1 MIEIKT
7 FVCNMLQENCYV
19 VSDPTGEAVIIDC
32 GVLYEEERLAIVN
45 YMKAEELKPVR
56 LLCTHGHF
64 DHNLG
69 NAGMWREYGL
79 KPEVAEEDLPLTDLR
94 KQMEEM
100 LGTSYPC
107 NSITPGRIL
116 ADGEKIRFGSHE
128 LEVLHTPGHTRG
140 SVTFYCAEE
149 HVAFT
154 GDTLFRMSIGRTDFA
169 GGSWSDMQKSLKLLA
184 ELPGETIVYPGHGG
198 ATTIGYEK
206 RYNPYMR

>member
-1 MIEIKT
+1 
-7 FVCNMLQENCYV
+7 
-19 VSDPTGEAVIIDC
+19 
-32 GVLYEEERLAIVN
+32 
-45 YMKAEELKPVR
+45 
-56 LLCTHGHF
+56 
-64 DHNLG
+64 
-69 NAGMWREYGL
+69 
-79 KPEVAEEDLPLTDLR
+79 
-94 KQMEEM
+94 M

-107 NSITPGRIL
+107 TSITPGRIL